1 MVNSMKI
8 AFDAQLIFEKQKTG
22 IGWTSEYILKNI
34 IKEFDNDYYL
44 NYFSIHKNQ
53 EKEYCVKEYKDLG
66 YKVNKCQWF
75 YNSLYRRIWN
85 LIPLPYSAF
94 FSQESQITQFF
105 NYEVPPG
112 AKGKAVTFIYD
123 MVYKAFPDTVS
134 LKTMKTLDY
143 NLNISCKRADHII
156 TISEFSKNE
165 IVKYMNIEPNK
176 ISIMPCGV
184 DSSIYNNNHN
194 EKELLALMKKY
205 GITGNYILYL
215 GTLEPRKNLERLIEA
230 YALLNSQ
237 TSNTPQLVLA
247 GKKGWMYDTIF
258 NLVEQYQIRDKVVF
272 TGYIESVNT
281 SMLISGALF
290 FAFPSIYEG
299 FGIPPLEAMAC
310 GTPVM
315 VSDQASLP
323 EVVGEAGYYIDPYSV
338 TNMCNAMKTLIEN
351 KELRMQLSE
360 KGLLRAKDFTWK
372 SSVIKLM
379 DIYNKI
385 LL

>member
-1 MVNSMKI
+1 MKI

-34 IKEFDNDYYL
+34 IKEFDNEYYL

-53 EKEYCVKEYKDLG
+53 EKEHCIKEYKDLG

-75 YNSLYRRIWN
+75 YNSLYRRMWN

-94 FSQESQITQFF
+94 FNQESQITQFF

-165 IVKYMNIEPNK
+165 IVKYMNIEPAK
-176 ISIMPCGV
+176 ISVMPCGV
-184 DSSIYNNNHN
+184 DSSIYHN
-194 EKELLALMKKY
+194 KFNKMEILDTMIKY
-205 GITGNYILYL
+205 GISGNYILYL

-237 TSNTPQLVLA
+237 VDDIPQLVLA

-258 NLVEQYQIRDKVVF
+258 NLVEQYQLKGKVVF
-272 TGYIESVNT
+272 TGYIESVDAPI
-281 SMLISGALF
+281 LISGALF
-290 FAFPSIYEG
+290 FVFPSIYEG
-299 FGIPPLEAMAC
+299 FGIPPLEAMSC

-315 VSDQASLP
+315 VSNQASIP
-323 EVVGEAGYYIDPYSV
+323 EVVGEAGYYIDPYNV
-338 TNMCNAMKTLIEN
+338 ADMCNGMKGLMQN
-351 KELRMQLSE
+351 KELRMQLRE

-385 LL
+385 L